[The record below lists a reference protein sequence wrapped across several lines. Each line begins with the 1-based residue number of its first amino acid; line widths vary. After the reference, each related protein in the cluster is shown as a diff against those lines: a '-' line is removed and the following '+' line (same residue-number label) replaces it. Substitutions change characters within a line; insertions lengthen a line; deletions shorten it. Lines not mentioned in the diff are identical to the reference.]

1 MPSNSSGYG
10 GPPVLRQLVASLPP
24 EESADQVIEV
34 APGDGTEKPA
44 DGERT
49 AQPSRLIAIN
59 LPFAASDGSP
69 SGVTRSARR
78 PEGRARRARGL
89 PPRNPTRPAE
99 TDTAATQQLTL
110 RALPQGSGASASVL
124 AGRRETSVAEN
135 PRACARVAI
144 ADDSS
149 AAFT

>member
-10 GPPVLRQLVASLPP
+10 GPPVLRRLVASLPP

-49 AQPSRLIAIN
+49 AQPSRLITIN

-69 SGVTRSARR
+69 SGVTDPLVGLKVEHDG
-78 PEGRARRARGL
+78 PEGSRRA
-89 PPRNPTRPAE
+89 TRLARLKPIR
-99 TDTAATQQLTL
+99 QQ
-110 RALPQGSGASASVL
+110 R
-124 AGRRETSVAEN
+124 
-135 PRACARVAI
+135 
-144 ADDSS
+144 SS
-149 AAFT
+149 